1 MADYEQGD
9 IKMTT
14 VELPKS
20 ENGLHG
26 TLTVPGDKSISHRSI
41 MLGAISHGTTVVNH
55 FLLSDDCLHTIG
67 AFRELGVAIAVDGD
81 QVTIEGKG
89 GFNHFTKPTKPLD
102 MGNSGT
108 STRLLLGFLSH
119 QPFDIDLFGD
129 ASLSKRPLDRVIK
142 PLAKMGVHVT
152 ATDDNFLP
160 VTLHANPQL
169 RGLDYRLP
177 VASAQVK
184 SALIWAG
191 LQAEQP
197 SHLTEKL
204 ITRDHTEK
212 MIAQFGGHL
221 EQDGLE
227 ITVTPQDHFEAQ
239 QITVPGDISSAA
251 FFLVAAACVPGS
263 QITLKQVGLNQT
275 RDGILKALDQM
286 NAHYTIT
293 NRSTDSEPAGDITIG
308 YQALTA
314 LKLGA
319 KDIPAV
325 VDEVPLIVLAA
336 TQAQGTT
343 VITGAEELRVKETDR
358 IATVTEELTKM
369 GAKITPQP
377 DGFIIE
383 GGTKLHTATT
393 PLDSHGDHRIGM
405 MLAVANLIA
414 GGNSVLNNADSISVS
429 YPEFFNDLD
438 QLR

>member
-1 MADYEQGD
+1 
-9 IKMTT
+9 MTT

-20 ENGLHG
+20 EHGLHG

-41 MLGAISHGTTVVNH
+41 MLGAISHGTTVVDH
-55 FLLSDDCLHTIG
+55 FLLSNDCLHTIG
-67 AFRELGVAIAVDGD
+67 AFRELGVNIQVTGD

-142 PLAKMGVHVT
+142 PLSQMGVQVT
-152 ATDDNFLP
+152 ATENNYLP
-160 VTLHANPQL
+160 VTLHATKEL
-169 RGLDYRLP
+169 KGIDYHLP

-191 LQAEQP
+191 LQATGD

-221 EQDGLE
+221 QQNGVN

-239 QITVPGDISSAA
+239 HITVPGDISSAA

-263 QITLKQVGLNQT
+263 QLTLKQVGLNQT
-275 RDGILKALDQM
+275 RDGILKALDKMQ
-286 NAHYTIT
+286 AHYEVT

-308 YQALTA
+308 HQSLQALTM
-314 LKLGA
+314 GA
-319 KDIPAV
+319 ADIPAV
-325 VDEVPLIVLAA
+325 VDEIPLIVLAA
-336 TQAQGTT
+336 TQATGTT

-383 GGTKLHTATT
+383 GGTQLHTATE

-414 GGNSVLNNADSISVS
+414 GGDSVLENADSISVS
-429 YPEFFNDLD
+429 YPEFFEDLN